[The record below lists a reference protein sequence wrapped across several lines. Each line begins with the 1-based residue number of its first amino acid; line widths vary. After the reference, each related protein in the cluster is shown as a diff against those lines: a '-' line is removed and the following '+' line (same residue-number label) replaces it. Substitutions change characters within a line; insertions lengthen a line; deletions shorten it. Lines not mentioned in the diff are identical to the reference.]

1 MRDLSA
7 QFKINIKIGDYE
19 KTFIN
24 HHVSFVR
31 YDSMGAGQYESG
43 LG

>member
-7 QFKINIKIGDYE
+7 RFKINIKIGDYE
-19 KTFIN
+19 KTIIN
-24 HHVSFVR
+24 LCADAAR
-31 YDSMGAGQYESG
+31 DDSVGAEQNESG